1 MCKGLLKT
9 TTSDK
14 QAHSG
19 ASVLVVFITPFLYGM
34 ERAVIGT
41 FDVLRP
47 DIDPHFVQSNR
58 IFEREPPVIQEMLRR
73 SFSMT
78 LLPDKEDWEPLGRPR
93 SLRHLWSM
101 LYALVRSNI
110 TVLKAARGSNVLF
123 VPSARAGLL
132 SVCAAVMC
140 RATGRRVVHQFHDLG
155 QPILGAQLWFR
166 LVTDCIHNS
175 NFGLRVAQETLPAI
189 RGKRNI
195 VLPYIVKIESEV
207 REGVEAKGILCGT
220 RNIFFAGQVSRHKGV
235 DLLVRAF
242 EPIARQH
249 VDVTLHLL
257 GGYNEDF
264 RHELDEQVAAAG
276 LIDRVRFWGYREDVL
291 DLLRFAYL
299 YVQSS
304 PPSRFNECFPRSV
317 LEAMAVGIPTICF
330 QSGALPEMV
339 LHERTGLICEENV
352 TSLSDALNRFL
363 VDKDFRDQ
371 CATRAKQR
379 YEELFSPH
387 RMRQSWIQFLAK
399 GN

>member
-1 MCKGLLKT
+1 MR
-9 TTSDK
+9 
-14 QAHSG
+14 
-19 ASVLVVFITPFLYGM
+19 VLVVLITPFLYGM

-73 SFSMT
+73 CFSMT

-110 TVLKAARGSNVLF
+110 TVLNAVRGSDVLF

-140 RATGRRVVHQFHDLG
+140 RVTGRRVVHQFHDLG
-155 QPILGAQLWFR
+155 KPILGAQFWFR

-175 NFGLRVAQETLPAI
+175 NFGLRVVQATVPAI

-195 VLPYIVKIESEV
+195 VLPYIVEIESNV
-207 REGVEAKGILCGT
+207 RENPAAERVLCGT
-220 RNIFFAGQVSRHKGV
+220 RNVFFVGQVSRHKGV

-257 GGYNEDF
+257 GGCNEEV
-264 RHELDEQVAAAG
+264 RHELDEQIAAAG
-276 LIDRVRFWGYREDVL
+276 LSDRVRFWGYREDVL

-304 PPSRFNECFPRSV
+304 PPSRFHECFPRSV
-317 LEAMAVGIPTICF
+317 LEAMAVGVPTICF

-339 LHERTGLICEENV
+339 LHERTGLICEESV
-352 TSLSDALNRFL
+352 ASLSDALNRFL
-363 VDKDFRDQ
+363 VDKDFRDR

-379 YEELFSPH
+379 YEELCSPR